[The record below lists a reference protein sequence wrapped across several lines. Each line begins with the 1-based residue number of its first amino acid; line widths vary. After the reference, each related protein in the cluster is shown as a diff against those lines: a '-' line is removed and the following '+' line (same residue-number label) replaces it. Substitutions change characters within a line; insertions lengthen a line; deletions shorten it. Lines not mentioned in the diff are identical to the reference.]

1 MLKFASLVS
10 GVRVANSI
18 RNVKVQPALGIVRGV
33 PAVVLDLTSHKN
45 APCIRILYVQ
55 RVKATAEVENS
66 DLGVRDSPLASVQYV
81 QVATK
86 ENIDPGV
93 RGSPLVS
100 VKGVLRVAMGTT
112 GLLHVVDLML
122 VRVHLVKVWMAAAQ
136 EATHLSVGELMLVS
150 VRLVQI

>member
-33 PAVVLDLTSHKN
+33 PAAVLDLTSHKN

-66 DLGVRDSPLASVQYV
+66 DLGVRDSPLAIV
-81 QVATK
+81 
-86 ENIDPGV
+86 
-93 RGSPLVS
+93 
-100 VKGVLRVAMGTT
+100 
-112 GLLHVVDLML
+112 
-122 VRVHLVKVWMAAAQ
+122 
-136 EATHLSVGELMLVS
+136 
-150 VRLVQI
+150 